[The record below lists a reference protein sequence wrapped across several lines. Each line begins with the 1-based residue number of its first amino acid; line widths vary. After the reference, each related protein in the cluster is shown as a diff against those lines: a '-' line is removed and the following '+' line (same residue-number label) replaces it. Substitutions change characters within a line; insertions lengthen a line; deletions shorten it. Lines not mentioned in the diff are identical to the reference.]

1 MPLVPPVMRARFPF
15 EPVHGATYGDTF
27 VWTCS
32 DCTPRNVAV
41 RIERSAIG
49 SLGRISTPEVVS
61 VAKRQL
67 AAGTAVFIGIHL
79 SVPPQAKLYKGVM
92 NDVGRVG
99 SGPGHQRGCIRSLKC
114 GPHFRG
120 DGARH
125 ARCAHGR
132 RTLARTAVS
141 SIRTGNIVQISRA
154 LDSGISA
161 RAVDGNG
168 TPALM
173 SATLFCDA
181 AVVKLLLDRG
191 ADPNA
196 TNKAGATA
204 LMWAIPELTKV
215 KLLVARGANVNARSG
230 DLGRTPLL
238 VAAGYPNTADILRVL
253 VRKGADIK
261 AKDKEGMHALGRAV
275 LHADVENVRFLVE
288 NGSDMSDRSGF
299 GEFGLGLYFVGQDL
313 QIAEYLLSQGMKVGK
328 EALAIAPGAKSVT
341 LLDRMLAAGADVNA
355 PIKVLKSTPLLMATA
370 AEQTRPDSL
379 RWLLD
384 KGADPNVE
392 GTDGDRALDWASYRA
407 DQNRIDLLKR
417 YGAKPGTVEP
427 GQSRILC
434 LRALT
439 TPTPRWKRVWRCYF
453 RLGLRS
459 SRPEV
464 ALHVITNSCRC
475 MFQRRRARKEY
486 LSTNGC
492 WKRPE
497 SKR

>member
-1 MPLVPPVMRARFPF
+1 ML
-15 EPVHGATYGDTF
+15 GA
-27 VWTCS
+27 
-32 DCTPRNVAV
+32 
-41 RIERSAIG
+41 I
-49 SLGRISTPEVVS
+49 
-61 VAKRQL
+61 
-67 AAGTAVFIGIHL
+67 
-79 SVPPQAKLYKGVM
+79 
-92 NDVGRVG
+92 G
-99 SGPGHQRGCIRSLKC
+99 SGPGHQRWCIRSLN
-114 GPHFRG
+114 
-120 DGARH
+120 AV
-125 ARCAHGR
+125 
-132 RTLARTAVS
+132 RTFTVMALVMPAVPTAAEPS
-141 SIRTGNIVQISRA
+141 PEPLFQAIRTGNIVQISRA
-154 LDSGISA
+154 LASGISA

-173 SATLFCDA
+173 SATSFCDA
-181 AVVKLLLDRG
+181 AVLKLLLDRG

-238 VAAGYPNTADILRVL
+238 VAAGYPNTADILRIL

-313 QIAEYLLSQGMKVGK
+313 QIAEYLLSQGLKVGK
-328 EALAIAPGAKSVT
+328 EALAIAHGAKSVT

-370 AEQTRPDSL
+370 AEQTRPELAEMVAGQGSRSERRKAPMGTG
-379 RWLLD
+379 RWT
-384 KGADPNVE
+384 GPPTGQTRTESTCSSA
-392 GTDGDRALDWASYRA
+392 T
-407 DQNRIDLLKR
+407 
-417 YGAKPGTVEP
+417 EP
-427 GQSRILC
+427 SPVPRRGQSRILC

-439 TPTPRWKRVWRCYF
+439 TLTPRWKRVWRCYF

-464 ALHVITNSCRC
+464 ALHVITNPCRC
-475 MFQRRRARKEY
+475 MF
-486 LSTNGC
+486 
-492 WKRPE
+492 
-497 SKR
+497 

>member
-1 MPLVPPVMRARFPF
+1 ML
-15 EPVHGATYGDTF
+15 GA
-27 VWTCS
+27 
-32 DCTPRNVAV
+32 
-41 RIERSAIG
+41 I
-49 SLGRISTPEVVS
+49 
-61 VAKRQL
+61 
-67 AAGTAVFIGIHL
+67 
-79 SVPPQAKLYKGVM
+79 
-92 NDVGRVG
+92 G
-99 SGPGHQRGCIRSLKC
+99 SGPGHQRWCIRSL
-114 GPHFRG
+114 
-120 DGARH
+120 DAV
-125 ARCAHGR
+125 
-132 RTLARTAVS
+132 RTFAVMALVMPAVPTAAEPS
-141 SIRTGNIVQISRA
+141 PEPLFQAIRTGNIVQISRA

-161 RAVDGNG
+161 RAIDGNG

-173 SATLFCDA
+173 SATSFCDA

-299 GEFGLGLYFVGQDL
+299 GEFGLGLYFVGRDL
-313 QIAEYLLSQGMKVGK
+313 QIAEYLLSQGLKVGK
-328 EALAIAPGAKSVT
+328 EALAIAHGAQSVT

-384 KGADPNVE
+384 KGADPNVGRHRRGPGVGLGLLQGRPE
-392 GTDGDRALDWASYRA
+392 
-407 DQNRIDLLKR
+407 QNRPAQALRRQARRL
-417 YGAKPGTVEP
+417 EP

-439 TPTPRWKRVWRCYF
+439 TLAPRWKRVWRCYF

-464 ALHVITNSCRC
+464 ALHVITKLLP
-475 MFQRRRARKEY
+475 MHVLAVVA
-486 LSTNGC
+486 
-492 WKRPE
+492 
-497 SKR
+497 

>member
-1 MPLVPPVMRARFPF
+1 ML
-15 EPVHGATYGDTF
+15 GA
-27 VWTCS
+27 
-32 DCTPRNVAV
+32 
-41 RIERSAIG
+41 I
-49 SLGRISTPEVVS
+49 
-61 VAKRQL
+61 
-67 AAGTAVFIGIHL
+67 
-79 SVPPQAKLYKGVM
+79 
-92 NDVGRVG
+92 G
-99 SGPGHQRGCIRSLKC
+99 SGPGHQRWCIRSLN
-114 GPHFRG
+114 
-120 DGARH
+120 AV
-125 ARCAHGR
+125 
-132 RTLARTAVS
+132 RTFTVMALVMPAVPTAAEPS
-141 SIRTGNIVQISRA
+141 PEPLFQAIRTGNIVQISRA
-154 LDSGISA
+154 LASGISA

-173 SATLFCDA
+173 SATSFCDA

-299 GEFGLGLYFVGQDL
+299 GEFGLGLYFVGRDL
-313 QIAEYLLSQGMKVGK
+313 QIAEYLLSQGLKVGK
-328 EALAIAPGAKSVT
+328 EALAIAHGAKSVT
-341 LLDRMLAAGADVNA
+341 LLDRMLVAGADVNA

-417 YGAKPGTVEP
+417 YGAKPGT
-427 GQSRILC
+427 SA
-434 LRALT
+434 RAVTYPL
-439 TPTPRWKRVWRCYF
+439 
-453 RLGLRS
+453 
-459 SRPEV
+459 PEGTHDAHAALEKSV
-464 ALHVITNSCRC
+464 ALL
-475 MFQRRRARKEY
+475 
-486 LSTNGC
+486 LSTGPAVFKARGC
-492 WKRPE
+492 ITCHNQAPADACF
-497 SKR
+497 SSVA